1 MEHIC
6 DTSAM
11 SHVNLDSDPTYMK
24 LYSFEKFP
32 KTWRIWGWCNW
43 TVGIYASILYLVI
56 LLVGIRLMKNRPP
69 FRLQSALIGWN
80 LGLSAFSVIFF
91 SRSLPEIINAISSAG
106 VLRSFCKLENPSSAT
121 YFWGLIFCIFKIIE
135 FGDTA
140 FIVLRKQKL
149 IFLHWYHHLTVCI
162 YGSFVWSTYDPAG
175 RYFYCMNAFVH
186 AIMYFYYGLRAA
198 NMKPP
203 KYLSIVITS
212 IQIMQ
217 MFVGIV
223 ISLFTSYVILT
234 GGECDRPW
242 SNIGVALA
250 MYFSYCALFLNF
262 FYQRYLRSAKKM
274 KVM

>member
-1 MEHIC
+1 
-6 DTSAM
+6 M

-106 VLRSFCKLENPSSAT
+106 VLRSFCKLYEYVQICKYAPCTLDEDRVIFVLLRFRENPSSAT

-135 FGDTA
+135 FGIT
-140 FIVLRKQKL
+140 FPSFNFEMW
-149 IFLHWYHHLTVCI
+149 IF
-162 YGSFVWSTYDPAG
+162 
-175 RYFYCMNAFVH
+175 
-186 AIMYFYYGLRAA
+186 
-198 NMKPP
+198 
-203 KYLSIVITS
+203 
-212 IQIMQ
+212 
-217 MFVGIV
+217 
-223 ISLFTSYVILT
+223 
-234 GGECDRPW
+234 
-242 SNIGVALA
+242 
-250 MYFSYCALFLNF
+250 
-262 FYQRYLRSAKKM
+262 
-274 KVM
+274 